1 MIDRYIAG
9 RFLTNFVILFALLYL
24 FGTAIDLILNLDPFV
39 DETRRRVGEDAGLL
53 ERCLMFV
60 RLTVDFEGPRLFQ
73 FYAYLHGLVALGA
86 MGFTLAHMH
95 RNMELVAMLASG
107 VSLHRLAMPFIGVVF
122 GLSMVQLLNQELV
135 LPRVAPLLLRSHTHI
150 GHQSV
155 HKFKVP
161 FTADGHGN
169 LLQSPSFDPQ
179 TQALE
184 RPTILKRD
192 ERGRAVERITA
203 EVARWDDGDEPSWR
217 LVGGKA
223 VRLPAPEELGPLRR
237 LLEQPVEYY
246 QTDLTPEALT
256 VRRYGQFATMLSLT
270 QIKRMMASPQVVDVN
285 ALMRYRASRF
295 AGVLVNLLVLVITLP
310 FFLLREP
317 ASLLRQ
323 SVWCAATA
331 LPAMLGAFLGMA
343 VELPGIPPTVGAFLP
358 AIVLVPIALTRAVYV
373 KT

>member
-9 RFLTNFVILFALLYL
+9 RFLINFVILFAMLYL

-39 DETRRRVGEDAGLL
+39 AETRRRVGEDAGFL
-53 ERCLMFV
+53 ERCLMFI

-107 VSLHRLAMPFIGVVF
+107 VSLHRLAMPFIAVVF

-155 HKFKVP
+155 YKFKVP
-161 FTADGHGN
+161 FTADGNGN

-179 TQALE
+179 TQVLE

-203 EVARWDDGDEPSWR
+203 EVAHWEDGDEPGWR
-217 LVGGKA
+217 LIGGKA
-223 VRLPAPEELGPLRR
+223 VRLPAPEEFGPLRR
-237 LLEQPVEYY
+237 LLERPVEYY
-246 QTDLTPEALT
+246 RTDLTPEALT
-256 VRRYGQFATMLSLT
+256 VRRYGQFAAMLSLA

-317 ASLLRQ
+317 ATLLRQ
-323 SVWCAATA
+323 SVLCAATA
-331 LPAMLGAFLGMA
+331 LPAMLGAFVGMT
-343 VELPGIPPTVGAFLP
+343 VELPGISPTVGAFLP
-358 AIVLVPIALTRAVYV
+358 AIVLVPIALARAVYV